1 MRSKIDFRSE
11 NGAAYVME
19 AVIVYPIVMIAVVF
33 LIMVGMTFAQ
43 KSMLQHHANELS
55 TYIAKVI
62 RYPGYQY
69 IEKPF
74 YEGDSDGEVT
84 REMVDNAMKQIDPYR
99 YLFNIIG
106 NQYRAPTDSNGD
118 QVVSECEV
126 QIVKYLDGHGF
137 LKPAAGAAPKPS
149 SSTYS
154 GVKYA
159 AEQNGRSCYISAT
172 TSRVSV
178 YLGQYYVFADFFR
191 MIGVG
196 GKRMTITGECTTY
209 VCDTVELVRITD
221 MAFDVVNFVAG
232 KLGLDLDKITDAIQK
247 VTGNSGK

>member
-1 MRSKIDFRSE
+1 M
-11 NGAAYVME
+11 
-19 AVIVYPIVMIAVVF
+19 
-33 LIMVGMTFAQ
+33 
-43 KSMLQHHANELS
+43 
-55 TYIAKVI
+55 
-62 RYPGYQY
+62 
-69 IEKPF
+69 
-74 YEGDSDGEVT
+74 GDT
-84 REMVDNAMKQIDPYR
+84 
-99 YLFNIIG
+99 
-106 NQYRAPTDSNGD
+106 
-118 QVVSECEV
+118 
-126 QIVKYLDGHGF
+126 
-137 LKPAAGAAPKPS
+137 AAPKPP

-154 GVKYA
+154 GVKDA